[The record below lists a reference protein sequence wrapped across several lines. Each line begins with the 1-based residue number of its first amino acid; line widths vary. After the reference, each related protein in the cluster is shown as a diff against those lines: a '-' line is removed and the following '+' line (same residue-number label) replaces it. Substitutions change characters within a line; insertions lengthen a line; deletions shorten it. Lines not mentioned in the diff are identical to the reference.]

1 MEKKR
6 KLFVETYGCQMNFS
20 DSEIVGSIM
29 VDNGYELTGELHQ
42 ADVIF
47 VNTCSIRDNAE
58 QRVRKRLK
66 EFNALKK
73 KNPHLIVGLLGCMA
87 ERVKDQL
94 FEQEKLLDLIV
105 GPDGYRDLPKLM
117 ASVEEGQKAI
127 NLILSADETYADI
140 TPVRLGSNGVSA
152 FISIMRGCENF
163 CAYCVVPYTRGT
175 ERSRDPES
183 ILEEARQL
191 FAQGYREVTL
201 LGQNV
206 NSYHWEVNGQDLD
219 FPDLVARVADIHP
232 LLRVRFATSHPKDL
246 SDKLIQTISGKPN
259 VCKSIHLPIQSGS
272 NRILWEM
279 NRNYTREWYL
289 GRIAAIRELIPDCM
303 VSTDIIAGFCSEEE
317 GDHEDTKK
325 LMKEVGFDYAFMFK
339 YSERPNTVAAD
350 TKKDDVDEATK
361 GRRLQEIIEL
371 QGKLSLASNKKD
383 IGKTFE
389 VLVEGSSKRSKTQ
402 LAGRNS
408 QNKMVVFH
416 GTGPLPGDY
425 VKVKITGCTSA
436 TLLGELIAD
445 AGFNNS

>member
-1 MEKKR
+1 
-6 KLFVETYGCQMNFS
+6 MNFS

-29 VDNGYELTGELHQ
+29 VDNGYELTQDFHR

-66 EFNALKK
+66 EFQALKK
-73 KNPHLIVGLLGCMA
+73 KNPHLVVGLLGCMA

-152 FISIMRGCENF
+152 FISVMRGCENY

-175 ERSRDPES
+175 ERSRDPVT
-183 ILEEARQL
+183 ILEEAKLL
-191 FAQGYREVTL
+191 FEKGYREVTL

-206 NSYHWEVNGQDLD
+206 NSYKWELNGHRVD
-219 FPDLVARVADIHP
+219 FPGLIAAVADIDP
-232 LLRVRFATSHPKDL
+232 QLRVRFATSHPKDL
-246 SDKLIQTISGKPN
+246 SNKLIEVIAEKPN
-259 VCKSIHLPIQSGS
+259 VCKSIHLPVQSGS
-272 NRILWEM
+272 SRMLWEM

-289 GRIAAIRELIPDCM
+289 GRIKAIRRAIPDCM
-303 VSTDIIAGFCSEEE
+303 ISTDVIAGFCGETEE
-317 GDHEDTKK
+317 DHHETLS
-325 LMKEVGFDYAFMFK
+325 LMQEVGFDYAYMFK
-339 YSERPNTVAAD
+339 YSERPDTMAAE
-350 TKKDDVDEATK
+350 TKKDDIDEVTK
-361 GRRLQEIIEL
+361 GRRLQEIIDL
-371 QGKLSLASNKKD
+371 QGKLSLQSNKKD
-383 IGKTFE
+383 IGKIFE
-389 VLVEGSSKRSKTQ
+389 VLVEGHAKRSKTQ

-408 QNKMVVFH
+408 QNKMVVFN
-416 GTGPLPGDY
+416 GEGPNPGDY
-425 VKVKITGCTSA
+425 VMVRINDCTSA
-436 TLLGELIAD
+436 TLLGELII
-445 AGFNNS
+445 